1 MVPEGTGG
9 PRERS
14 KWVLFTSVQVLF
26 TSVQGLAR
34 RHSTLNDRETC
45 PCVSLVVGAVKNLSG
60 INTPWQVDYP
70 NPPLA
75 SALVAVTAPGVP
87 EAGKRSPQERR
98 QSYGATHPPPA
109 RPGGGRG
116 QRDSCDNVLLTV
128 T

>member
-14 KWVLFTSVQVLF
+14 KWVLFTSVQG
-26 TSVQGLAR
+26 SAQ

-87 EAGKRSPQERR
+87 EAGKRSPQERVR
-98 QSYGATHPPPA
+98 AMARLILPQHGQVVAEDSETAATTF
-109 RPGGGRG
+109 
-116 QRDSCDNVLLTV
+116 C
-128 T
+128 

>member
-14 KWVLFTSVQVLF
+14 KWVLFTSVQG
-26 TSVQGLAR
+26 SAQ

-75 SALVAVTAPGVP
+75 SALVASALVP